1 MLDNEINK
9 ILKPSLEK
17 IAFILIKIGISANLI
32 TFLGFLIGILSFI
45 FLINGDYYVSLIFF
59 LLNRL
64 CDGLDGQVA
73 RNSDVSDLGGF
84 YDITCDFIIYSLLP
98 IGFILN
104 DIQNA
109 ISFSFLLSSF
119 IGTSSTFLAS
129 AWIVEKNKTLLKK
142 KYEKSFFYSRGIAE
156 GFETI
161 IFFILIFVFPNYAY
175 FFAWT
180 FGILCWAT
188 VFIRIIYVRQLF
200 NS

>member
-45 FLINGDYYVSLIFF
+45 FLINGDYYVSLFFF

-142 KYEKSFFYSRGIAE
+142 KI
-156 GFETI
+156 
-161 IFFILIFVFPNYAY
+161 
-175 FFAWT
+175 
-180 FGILCWAT
+180 
-188 VFIRIIYVRQLF
+188 
-200 NS
+200 